1 MNAPTLLPSMQGGPF
16 DWLLDQSSNGLLM
29 SGDEFARLTHDD
41 CDPAFRYELI
51 NGVVI
56 VSPPPDDAGQGPNER
71 LGNWLWDYQQRHPTG
86 KVLDDTLMERPV
98 STRVGTRVVDR
109 ALWIGFGRPIHSKSD
124 LPTIIVEFV
133 SAGRR
138 AWQRDYE
145 QKRDEFVE
153 MGCKEYWTFDRFHR
167 TLTVHYALG
176 AAPPQRVIT
185 EQEIYTTPLLPGF
198 ELPLRKLLELADQ
211 YAIEE

>member
-1 MNAPTLLPSMQGGPF
+1 
-16 DWLLDQSSNGLLM
+16 M
-29 SGDEFARLTHDD
+29 SPEEFAAVTHDD
-41 CDPAFRYELI
+41 CDPSFRYELI

-71 LGNWLWDYQQRHPTG
+71 LGNWLWDYQQRHPSG
-86 KVLDDTLMERPV
+86 KVLDDTLMERSV

-109 ALWIGFGRPIHSKSD
+109 ALWIGYARPVHSKSD

-145 QKRDEFVE
+145 HKRDEYIE
-153 MGCKEYWTFDRFHR
+153 LGCKEYWIIDRFLR

-176 AAPPQRVIT
+176 ADPPQRVIT
-185 EQEIYTTPLLPGF
+185 EHEIYTTLLLPGF

-211 YAIEE
+211 YASEE